1 MGLLLGG
8 LKHALE
14 TTVSK
19 CKAYLIKKEVLAM
32 TLNFV
37 PMEFQL
43 RTDRLDLNMWEESDA
58 VWMRQL
64 VGERGVEIPT
74 LDEARSQIINMRNRA
89 AESGISL
96 LTIRRLNEGDF
107 IGYCGLIIGRSTLE
121 EPEIAYELFRSAH
134 GKGYATEAASVVL
147 DAAIATGRRKLWSTV
162 RIWNNASFRVLEKLG
177 FERHHSTWDERGEIV
192 WNVREL

>member
-1 MGLLLGG
+1 
-8 LKHALE
+8 
-14 TTVSK
+14 
-19 CKAYLIKKEVLAM
+19 M
-32 TLNFV
+32 TSNFV

-43 RTDRLDLNMWEESDA
+43 KTERLDLNMWEESDA

-64 VGERGVEIPT
+64 VGERGVEMPT
-74 LDEARSQIINMRNRA
+74 LDEARSQIINMRKRA

-96 LTIRRLNEGDF
+96 LTIRRLKEGDF
-107 IGYCGLIIGRSTLE
+107 IGYCGLIIGRSTLD

-147 DAAIATGRRKLWSTV
+147 DAAIATGRRRLWSTV

-177 FERHHSTWDERGEIV
+177 FERHHITWDERGELV